1 MNIKNLKQAITEH
14 RSVWHEWLHKCQA
27 EGRAFLLQSD
37 LHRVWQAI
45 VEENSDPKGIA
56 AFSSWITHLQDAC
69 FDASSAVF
77 AYRPRI
83 GEWHFCLCNNELL
96 SIDEIKCSE
105 FLAFKEKI
113 VSPSSEPM
121 LEIDF
126 TPFNRNF
133 PRMKESRSIGNGVL
147 FLNRQLASRV
157 IAKPEALEEKLLRFL
172 TLHAMEGQP
181 LLTHVAY
188 PDAGVL
194 RDVIR
199 QAISHLEKLDPESP
213 WTEFAPHLHNL
224 GLAPGWGN
232 NAHRVIDTLS
242 LLQDV
247 LEGPSPETMEAF
259 LSRIPMVSRLLILS
273 PHGYFGQKNVLGRPD
288 TGGQVVYILD
298 QVRALEAEMRNRL
311 SQQGVDITPKILIVT
326 RLIPEAEGTTCDQQ
340 LEKVNGTDNSWI
352 LRVPFRHENG
362 EIHPRWI
369 SRFEIWP
376 YLERFAQ
383 EVGLEVVAELG
394 GRPDLIIGN
403 YSDGNLVASLL
414 SRQMGVTQCNIAHAL
429 EKTKYL
435 LSDLYWK
442 DMDAQYH
449 FGCQFTADLIS
460 MNSADFII
468 TSTYQE
474 IAGTRDSIGQY
485 EGYASYTLPG
495 LYRVTHG
502 IDPFDPKFNIVS
514 PGADA
519 TVYFPYQDTND
530 RLSGLHG
537 EIREML
543 FGNGGGHATC
553 GALSEPD
560 KIPIFTMARLDRI
573 KNITGLVSWFG
584 KHPELRNI
592 ANLIMVAGHIDPNDS
607 GDNEERA
614 EIEHMHRLLEEHD
627 LHNHVRWIGG
637 RLDKQLTGELY
648 RVIADHQGIFVQPAL
663 FEAFGLTVV
672 EAMACGLPVFATRYG
687 GPLEIIEDGHS
698 GFHIDPNNGED
709 SAERIYQFLKRC
721 KDSAS
726 NWQEI
731 SSNSIARVQ
740 ARYTW
745 TRYAERMM
753 TLARIYGFWKF
764 VHNLER
770 EESQRYLEMFHYLM
784 YRPLAKA
791 VPVS

>member
-1 MNIKNLKQAITEH
+1 MNIKELQQSIKEH
-14 RSVWHEWLHKCQA
+14 RAVWHEWLRKCQA
-27 EGRAFLLQSD
+27 EGRSFLLQSD
-37 LHRVWQAI
+37 LMRIWQTI
-45 VEENSDPKGIA
+45 VEEGADPNGIA
-56 AFSSWITHLQDAC
+56 ELSSWIIHLQEAC
-69 FDASSAVF
+69 FDSPSAVF

-83 GEWHFCLCNNELL
+83 GEWRFYLGNHDQL
-96 SIDEIKCSE
+96 SLDEITCSN
-105 FLAFKEKI
+105 FLAFKERV

-121 LEIDF
+121 LEVDF
-126 TPFNRNF
+126 APFNRGF

-147 FLNRQLASRV
+147 FLNRHLASRV
-157 IAKPEALEEKLLRFL
+157 IAKPEVLEEKLLRFL

-181 LLTHVAY
+181 LLTHIAY
-188 PDAGVL
+188 PDTSAL
-194 RDVIR
+194 RDVMR
-199 QAISHLEKLDPESP
+199 QAITHLEKLEPETV
-213 WTEFAPHLHNL
+213 WAEFAPHLHSL
-224 GLAPGWGN
+224 GLAPGWGDT
-232 NAHRVIDTLS
+232 ARRVIDTLS

-247 LEGPSPETMEAF
+247 LEGPSPEAMEAF
-259 LSRIPMVSRLLILS
+259 LARIPMISRLLILS
-273 PHGYFGQKNVLGRPD
+273 PHGYFGQNNVLGRPD

-298 QVRALEAEMRNRL
+298 QVRALESEMRNRL
-311 SQQGVDITPKILIVT
+311 SHQGVDIIPKIIIAT
-326 RLIPEAEGTTCDQQ
+326 RLIPEAEGTTCDQR
-340 LEKVNGTDNSWI
+340 LEKVNGTDNSWV
-352 LRVPFRHENG
+352 LRVPFRRENG
-362 EIHPRWI
+362 EVHPHWI

-376 YLERFAQ
+376 YLERFAH
-383 EVGLEVVAELG
+383 ETGLEVASELG

-435 LSDLYWK
+435 LSDLYWQ

-485 EGYASYTLPG
+485 EGYTSYTLPG

-502 IDPFDPKFNIVS
+502 IDLFDPKFNIVS

-519 TVYFPYQDTND
+519 SVYFPFNETSN
-530 RLSGLHG
+530 RLAGLHG
-537 EIREML
+537 EIEQML
-543 FGNGGGHATC
+543 FGEGGGHEVR
-553 GALSEPD
+553 GSLSTPG

-584 KHPELRNI
+584 EHPELRNI
-592 ANLIMVAGHIDPNDS
+592 ANLIVVGGYIDPNDS

-614 EIEHMHRLLEEHD
+614 EIEHMHRLFEDYD
-627 LHNHVRWIGG
+627 LNDHVRWIGG

-648 RVIADHQGIFVQPAL
+648 RSIADRRGIFVQPAL

-687 GPLEIIEDGHS
+687 GPLEIIEEGRS
-698 GFHIDPNNGED
+698 GFHIDPNNGTE
-709 SAERIYQFLKRC
+709 SAERIHQFLRSC
-721 KDSAS
+721 AEQDSY
-726 NWQEI
+726 WQEI
-731 SSNSIARVQ
+731 SSASIARVQ

-770 EESQRYLEMFHYLM
+770 EETLRYLEMFHHLM

>member
-1 MNIKNLKQAITEH
+1 MNIQELQQVLSTH
-14 RSVWHEWLHKCQA
+14 RSLWHQWLRNCQA
-27 EGRAFLLQSD
+27 DGRTFLLQSD
-37 LHRVWQAI
+37 LQRIWHGL
-45 VEENSDPKGIA
+45 VEDSTDAAGIA
-56 AFSSWITHLQDAC
+56 ALSPWITHLQEVS
-69 FDASSAVF
+69 FDSPAAVF

-83 GEWHFCLCNNELL
+83 GDWRFYHGHTEQLTLE
-96 SIDEIKCSE
+96 EINSND
-105 FLAFKEKI
+105 FLAFKERLI
-113 VSPSSEPM
+113 SPSSEPV
-121 LEIDF
+121 LEVDF
-126 TPFNRNF
+126 APFNRGF
-133 PRMKESRSIGNGVL
+133 PRLKESRSIGNGVL

-181 LLTHVAY
+181 LLTHLAY
-188 PDAGVL
+188 PDTATL

-199 QAISHLEKLDPESP
+199 QALTRLEKLKPDTP
-213 WTEFAPHLHNL
+213 WVEFAPHLHAL
-224 GLAPGWGN
+224 GLASGWGDS
-232 NAHRVIDTLS
+232 ARRVIETMS

-247 LEGPSPETMEAF
+247 LEGPSPESMEAF
-259 LSRIPMVSRLLILS
+259 LARIPMISRLLILS
-273 PHGYFGQKNVLGRPD
+273 PHGYFGQSNVLGRPD

-311 SQQGVDITPKILIVT
+311 AQQGVTITPKIVIVT
-326 RLIPEAEGTTCDQQ
+326 RLIPEAEGTTCDQRM
-340 LEKVNGTDNSWI
+340 EKVHGTENSWI
-352 LRVPFRHENG
+352 LRVPFRRENG

-383 EVGLEVVAELG
+383 EAGLEVVAELG

-435 LSDLYWK
+435 LSDLYWR
-442 DMDAQYH
+442 DMDANYH

-474 IAGTRDSIGQY
+474 IAGTRDTIGQY
-485 EGYASYTLPG
+485 EGYTAYTLPG

-502 IDPFDPKFNIVS
+502 IDLYDPKFNIVS

-519 TVYFPYQDTND
+519 TVYFPYQQSPD
-530 RLSGLHG
+530 RLAGLHD
-537 EIREML
+537 EIEQML
-543 FGNGGGHATC
+543 FGDGGGHAVH
-553 GALSEPD
+553 GVLSEP
-560 KIPIFTMARLDRI
+560 KKMPIFTMARLDRI
-573 KNITGLVSWFG
+573 KNVTGLVRWFG
-584 KHPELRNI
+584 EHPELRNI
-592 ANLIMVAGHIDPNDS
+592 ANLIVVAGHVDPNDS
-607 GDNEERA
+607 GDTEERA
-614 EIEHMHRLLEEHD
+614 EIEHMHRLIEEFD
-627 LHNHVRWIGG
+627 LNSHLRWIGG
-637 RLDKQLTGELY
+637 RLDKQITGELY
-648 RVIADHQGIFVQPAL
+648 RVVADHGGIFVQPAL

-698 GFHIDPNNGED
+698 GFHIDPNDGAD
-709 SAERIYQFLKRC
+709 SAERIYQFLQT
-721 KDSAS
+721 SQQEAAHWQSIS
-726 NWQEI
+726 NAAIE
-731 SSNSIARVQ
+731 RVKE
-740 ARYTW
+740 RYTW

-770 EESQRYLEMFHYLM
+770 EETQRYLEMFHHLM
-784 YRPLAKA
+784 YRPLARA
-791 VPVS
+791 VPTS